1 MTTTTAIP
9 QTLTAADLLA
19 LPDDGQRYEL
29 IRGELIAM
37 PSPGIMH
44 GIITDRISGLLRDF
58 VRRHRLG
65 FLCVAEAGIYIEQAP
80 DTVRAA
86 DFSLIAYDR
95 IAGPLPERGYAP
107 GLIPDLVVAVVSPDY
122 PRERVDAKIQMWL
135 DAGVRLVLAAHIAR
149 RELVVHHADGVVRRF
164 GINDTLTGEPVLPG
178 FACPVAD
185 IFTY

>member
-1 MTTTTAIP
+1 MTTAAIP
-9 QTLTAADLLA
+9 KRLTAADLLA
-19 LPDDGQRYEL
+19 MPDDGKRYEL

-58 VRRHRLG
+58 VRRRGLG
-65 FLCVAEAGIYIEQAP
+65 FLCVAEAGIYIEQMP

-86 DFSLIAYDR
+86 DFSLISYDR

-107 GLIPDLVVAVVSPDY
+107 GLIPDLVVEVVSPDY
-122 PRERVDAKIQMWL
+122 PRELVDSKIQMWR
-135 DAGVRLVLAAHIAR
+135 DAGVRLVLVAYIAR
-149 RELVVHHADGVVRRF
+149 REIAAHHANGAVQRF
-164 GINDTLTGEPVLPG
+164 GINDTLTGAPVLPG
-178 FACPVAD
+178 FACAVAD